1 VFEFITRR
9 KKVTVPLNR
18 KESEMYLLYDSDG
31 YVQEFQ
37 AIETL
42 KEYIE
47 IRHAEEGG
55 FDWISEIKDNRGH
68 YYGCSWQVEIDS
80 IG

>member
-1 VFEFITRR
+1 MFFLHETNGF
-9 KKVTVPLNR
+9 
-18 KESEMYLLYDSDG
+18 
-31 YVQEFQ
+31 VQSFGT
-37 AIETL
+37 IEGL

-55 FDWISEIKDNRGH
+55 FDWISELKDNKRK
-68 YYGCSWQVEIDS
+68 YYGCSWILNIEP

>member
-1 VFEFITRR
+1 MFFLRDTNGWLQDFE
-9 KKVTVPLNR
+9 TV
-18 KESEMYLLYDSDG
+18 E
-31 YVQEFQ
+31 Q
-37 AIETL
+37 L

-55 FDWISEIKDNRGH
+55 FDWISEIKDDGGKS
-68 YYGCSWQVEIDS
+68 YGCSWSLAIEP